1 MSDKPI
7 KRVKADWSEVVLVCR
22 KCSKKLGGGFGA
34 DGDQKLAKILRKAI
48 GAKGRGRK
56 AKAAVIEVD
65 CLDVCPKNAVVAMR
79 ASAPREWAVVPR
91 GASIAAVVVNLG
103 LETVSG

>member
-1 MSDKPI
+1 
-7 KRVKADWSEVVLVCR
+7 
-22 KCSKKLGGGFGA
+22 
-34 DGDQKLAKILRKAI
+34 
-48 GAKGRGRK
+48 
-56 AKAAVIEVD
+56 VIEVD